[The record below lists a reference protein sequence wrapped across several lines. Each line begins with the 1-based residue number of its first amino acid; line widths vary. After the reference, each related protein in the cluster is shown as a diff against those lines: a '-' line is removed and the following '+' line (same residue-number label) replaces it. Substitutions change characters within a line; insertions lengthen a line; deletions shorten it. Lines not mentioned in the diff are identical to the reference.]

1 MAVGEYLNALVF
13 PSNAALMVSA
23 LVLWILAEGFRA
35 VAPGAQGCR
44 WQILATELLK
54 SGYFLA
60 AWFIQGRCDRGSF
73 REVTTEEQAL
83 DDFVPSPEIVNHDD
97 SPDLERRSTLTSWSP
112 GDMRSMLIVTVT
124 SAVYALRTFVDSRS
138 RESADT
144 ATLYLNIPL
153 TNLCILLIL
162 RTFLNRTF
170 PASFWHAAV
179 IQFSGLFI
187 LRDGLIDHIHASP
200 WSLLL
205 ALALC
210 NSTFFSLIDML
221 NRLHQSRSIY
231 LINAIIF
238 ASSCIIVLALSAFQI
253 FPTHECLGGLTPANV
268 FSVAVEAGKDITAI
282 YIVHRY
288 DAVMQGISTSLAS
301 TFLITCFALRFY
313 QASFAL
319 LGCLLMIIACVIYL
333 HHLWQAPEGWCET
346 PIRKTRLAIVGLA
359 FVFSLA
365 YSYTISAY
373 WIAGFSPV
381 ASWNGYR
388 LGDIENTQLCTPK
401 QSPSHSFSQPQGNY
415 SHFDNILLIVFFSH
429 ARYNANLDYHKEVYS
444 SYFPNI
450 LYIGPASREDAGFA
464 HSYDVYVDSYQSD
477 EDLSDPWN
485 YKMAGRMAHHMLYT
499 ALQDNE
505 CFDGYLWAPFDTL
518 LNVPRLQQFNQS
530 LFWYHSPWGHP
541 VPNPAFGETYHEA
554 TLNASRHAPV
564 ANISPDPSVNL
575 TESWRGWGLDWWWGD
590 PHVGVSECME
600 AFNKVPLHLR
610 ESLAALTDG
619 ETRLIGGSADTMY
632 IPGRHRKLFME
643 VLGLFL
649 ETNCFLE
656 IATPTTLH
664 LVVPPGETIQFVDH
678 WWIYQPPFNAS
689 FVRQKW
695 AEGFEVDTFHTFHW
709 GERGSD
715 GVWRGGYHHVNDV
728 RTLLQESANR
738 QGVPFPPFLEPSS

>member
-268 FSVAVEAGKDITAI
+268 FSVVEAGKDITAI

-373 WIAGFSPV
+373 WIAGFSPA

-444 SYFPNI
+444 SYFPNATSI

-464 HSYDVYVDSYQSD
+464 HSYDVY
-477 EDLSDPWN
+477 DPWN

-518 LNVPRLQQFNQS
+518 LNPFLVPLPMGS
-530 LFWYHSPWGHP
+530 SS
-541 VPNPAFGETYHEA
+541 

-575 TESWRGWGLDWWWGD
+575 TESWRGWGLDWCD

-664 LVVPPGETIQFVDH
+664 LV

-695 AEGFEVDTFHTFHW
+695 AEGFE
-709 GERGSD
+709 RGSD

-728 RTLLQESANR
+728 RNPST
-738 QGVPFPPFLEPSS
+738 GVCEPQEPSS